1 MRRVSLGVILFLCS
15 SVTIADT
22 SSLNLNMP
30 NTSRTFQQD
39 RIRAGN
45 VDCSMA
51 IGSATTVEFGV
62 VGIVRDDYNPYAP
75 SFAQSESIPLDPDNL
90 TKDVGVY
97 GKITIP
103 IGAPK
108 ERLNCNRLYRLEIEK
123 KELELQKLRQEIVNL
138 RQLEFEN

>member
-1 MRRVSLGVILFLCS
+1 MKYLLLLLIFWCVFVRAESN
-15 SVTIADT
+15 
-22 SSLNLNMP
+22 SLNLNIP

-39 RIRAGN
+39 RIRSSDG

-51 IGSATTVEFGV
+51 IGSGTTVEFGV
-62 VGIVRDDYNPYAP
+62 VGIISDENPYNTYG
-75 SFAQSESIPLDPDNL
+75 QPLNIDPENL

-97 GKITIP
+97 GKISIP

-108 ERLNCNRLYRLEIEK
+108 ERINCNKLYKLEIER

-138 RQLEFEN
+138 KELQFEN

>member
-1 MRRVSLGVILFLCS
+1 MKKSIGFILLVCTS
-15 SVTIADT
+15 AAIADT
-22 SSLNLNMP
+22 SSLNLNIP

-62 VGIVRDDYNPYAP
+62 VGIVTDDNNPYPALFDA
-75 SFAQSESIPLDPDNL
+75 SQSVPLDPDKL

-103 IGAPK
+103 IGC
-108 ERLNCNRLYRLEIEK
+108 LLYTSPSPRD
-123 KELELQKLRQEIVNL
+123 
-138 RQLEFEN
+138 

>member
-1 MRRVSLGVILFLCS
+1 MKYLLLLLIFWCIFVRAES
-15 SVTIADT
+15 
-22 SSLNLNMP
+22 SSLNLNIP

-39 RIRAGN
+39 RIRSSDG

-51 IGSATTVEFGV
+51 IGSGTTVEFGV
-62 VGIVRDDYNPYAP
+62 VGIISDEEPYNSYG
-75 SFAQSESIPLDPDNL
+75 QPLNIDPENF

-97 GKITIP
+97 GKISIP

-108 ERLNCNRLYRLEIEK
+108 ERINCNKLYKLEIER

-138 RQLEFEN
+138 KELQFEN